1 LSGDCFQP
9 VLPAGM
15 SGSEEQGRRI
25 GFLGGSFDPVHLGHL
40 MAAQDA
46 LEAMSLEKVVFV
58 PTAQSPLKDTIPGIT
73 DGDRLEL
80 LQTAIAG
87 DRRFEIST
95 VELDRGGVSYTVE
108 TVETLSAAIPQAR
121 LFWII
126 GADRASGLKAW
137 HRIDELAARI
147 EFIVLERPG
156 FEWSPPDLG
165 SGIRIHA
172 IRSHAFDV
180 SSSEIR
186 KRVGAG
192 RSVRF
197 LVPEGVA
204 TRIENRQLYRVL

>member
-1 LSGDCFQP
+1 
-9 VLPAGM
+9 M
-15 SGSEEQGRRI
+15 SGKEEEGRRL

-46 LEAMSLEKVVFV
+46 FESMALEKVVFV
-58 PTAQSPLKDTIPGIT
+58 PTSQSPLKDTMPGIT

-95 VELDRGGVSYTVE
+95 VELDRGGVSYTAE
-108 TVETLSAAIPQAR
+108 TAETLSEANPQAR
-121 LFWII
+121 LFWIL

-137 HRIDELAARI
+137 HRIDELAARV

-156 FEWSPPDLG
+156 FEWCPPDPG
-165 SGIRIHA
+165 SGIRVHA
-172 IRSHAFDV
+172 IRSHVFDV

-186 KRVGAG
+186 QRVGAG
-192 RSVRF
+192 RSLRF

-204 TRIENRQLYRVL
+204 TRIENRQHYRSHT